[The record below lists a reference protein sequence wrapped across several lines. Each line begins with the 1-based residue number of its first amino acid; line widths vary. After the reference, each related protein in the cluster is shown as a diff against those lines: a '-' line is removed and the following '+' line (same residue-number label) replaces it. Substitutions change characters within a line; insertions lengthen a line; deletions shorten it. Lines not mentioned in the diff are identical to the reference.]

1 MESKPKTKS
10 KSAVKAI
17 MAVVVLLLLAG
28 GGVYGYF
35 YYQRTVDNR
44 PKEYETVHVS
54 RGTVERVIV
63 STGTL
68 DPVGSVEVGTQVSGT
83 VEKVLVDFND
93 TVKAGQ
99 IIAEIDRSVLT
110 SKLTEA
116 QASYSRAEALF
127 QQSEQEF
134 KRGETLFGKGLIS
147 EQDFTKARTDYL
159 SQKASLQVA
168 KASVTTAAENVRY
181 ATIRSPVR
189 GTVIKRAVDVGQTVA
204 ASLSAPTLFVIAEDL
219 KKMKIMA
226 QVDETDIGKIK
237 TEQEVRFSVQAY
249 PDKKYAGTVSQIRL
263 QPDVVQNVVTYTV
276 VILADNNDGTL
287 LPGMTANVEFIEA
300 REVNALTVPA
310 SVFRFQPPKEA
321 QEMLK
326 KMMDER
332 KAAREGG
339 LVGADGG
346 ISTPLND
353 RISTPLNDRIS
364 TPLNDRQGGDGGGM
378 MAVKGD
384 GGGRGDGQFKM
395 DRERGQGG
403 QGGDG
408 QFKMDRERRKD
419 GGEGRGEGRREGRG
433 EGRRDGGQ
441 GGGGNRPP
449 VGVMGSRG
457 VLWTLDE
464 SGAFKPVFV
473 KIGLS
478 DGVTTV
484 VTGRDDLTEGMKV
497 VISEV
502 RSDKDKKS
510 QLDKKKQNNPLMQ
523 GGGGPRRM

>member
-1 MESKPKTKS
+1 MESKPKPKS
-10 KSAVKAI
+10 KPAVKAI
-17 MAVVVLLLLAG
+17 IAVVILLLLSG
-28 GGVYGYF
+28 GGVYGY
-35 YYQRTVDNR
+35 YCYQRAVDNR
-44 PKEYETVHVS
+44 PKEYETVPIS

-127 QQSEQEF
+127 LQSEQEF
-134 KRGETLFGKGLIS
+134 KRGEVLFEKGLIS

-168 KASVTTAAENVRY
+168 KAAVTTASENVRY

-226 QVDETDIGKIK
+226 LVDETDIGKIK
-237 TEQEVRFSVQAY
+237 TAQEVRFSVQAY
-249 PDKKYAGTVSQIRL
+249 PDKKYAGTVSQVRL

-276 VILADNNDGTL
+276 VILADNDDGTL

-321 QEMLK
+321 QEKLK

-332 KAAREGG
+332 KAAR
-339 LVGADGG
+339 DGG
-346 ISTPLND
+346 
-353 RISTPLNDRIS
+353 
-364 TPLNDRQGGDGGGM
+364 GGGM
-378 MAVKGD
+378 MDGGMISDGGAGMIAVKGD
-384 GGGRGDGQFKM
+384 GGMTGGGRGDGQFKM
-395 DRERGQGG
+395 NRERGQGG
-403 QGGDG
+403 GD
-408 QFKMDRERRKD
+408 
-419 GGEGRGEGRREGRG
+419 GRGEGRREGG
-433 EGRRDGGQ
+433 P
-441 GGGGNRPP
+441 GGGGKRPP
-449 VGVMGSRG
+449 SGVMGSRG

-464 SGAFKPVFV
+464 NGTFKPVFV

-484 VTGRDDLTEGMKV
+484 VTGRDDLTEGMKIV
-497 VISEV
+497 VNEV

-510 QLDKKKQNNPLMQ
+510 SDKKKQNNPLMPQ
-523 GGGGPRRM
+523 GGGPRRM

>member
-1 MESKPKTKS
+1 MESKPKPKS
-10 KSAVKAI
+10 KSAVKAATA
-17 MAVVVLLLLAG
+17 AVIFLLIVG
-28 GGVYGYF
+28 GGAYGY
-35 YYQRTVDNR
+35 YCYRKTADSR
-44 PKEYETVHVS
+44 PREYETVPVS

-83 VEKVLVDFND
+83 VDKVLADFND

-116 QASYSRAEALF
+116 QASYSRVEALF
-127 QQSEQEF
+127 LQSEQEL
-134 KRGETLFGKGLIS
+134 KRGEVLFEKGLIS

-168 KASVTTAAENVRY
+168 KAAVTTASENVRY

-189 GTVIKRAVDVGQTVA
+189 GTVIKRAVEVGQTVA

-237 TEQEVRFSVQAY
+237 TAQEVRFSVQAY
-249 PDKKYAGTVSQIRL
+249 PDKKYAGTVSQVRL
-263 QPDVVQNVVTYTV
+263 QPEVVQNVVTYTV

-287 LPGMTANVEFIEA
+287 LPGMTANVEFLEA
-300 REVNALTVPA
+300 REENALTVPA

-326 KMMDER
+326 KLRDER
-332 KAAREGG
+332 RAGREAG
-339 LVGADGG
+339 
-346 ISTPLND
+346 
-353 RISTPLNDRIS
+353 
-364 TPLNDRQGGDGGGM
+364 GGGM
-378 MAVKGD
+378 DDGISATLGD
-384 GGGRGDGQFKM
+384 RRQGDDQVRK
-395 DRERGQGG
+395 
-403 QGGDG
+403 DG
-408 QFKMDRERRKD
+408 ERRKD
-419 GGEGRGEGRREGRG
+419 GGRFRGDGERREGRKP
-433 EGRRDGGQ
+433 Q
-441 GGGGNRPP
+441 A
-449 VGVMGSRG
+449 GVMGSRG

-464 SGAFKPVFV
+464 NGAFKPVFV
-473 KIGLS
+473 KVGLS

-484 VTGRDDLTEGMKV
+484 VTGKDDLTEGLKV
-497 VISEV
+497 VVSEV
-502 RSDKDKKS
+502 RSDKDKKLPDRKKS
-510 QLDKKKQNNPLMQ
+510 QNPLMPQQ

>member
-1 MESKPKTKS
+1 MKSNSSPKS

-17 MAVVVLLLLAG
+17 ITVVILLLLCG

-35 YYQRTVDNR
+35 RYQRTLDSR
-44 PKEYETVHVS
+44 PKEYETVTVS

-127 QQSEQEF
+127 LQSEQEF
-134 KRGETLFGKGLIS
+134 KRGEVLFEKGLIS

-168 KASVTTAAENVRY
+168 KASVTTASENVRY

-189 GTVIKRAVDVGQTVA
+189 GTVIKRAVEVGQTVA

-237 TEQEVRFSVQAY
+237 TAQEVRFSVQAY

-263 QPDVVQNVVTYTV
+263 QPDVIQNVVTYTV
-276 VILADNNDGTL
+276 VILADNDDGTL

-300 REVNALTVPA
+300 READAMTVPA

-339 LVGADGG
+339 AGGMDGG
-346 ISTPLND
+346 MMPD
-353 RISTPLNDRIS
+353 A
-364 TPLNDRQGGDGGGM
+364 GGGM
-378 MAVKGD
+378 MKTVMKGD
-384 GGGRGDGQFKM
+384 GGRGDGQFKM
-395 DRERGQGG
+395 DRERRKE
-403 QGGDG
+403 GGD
-408 QFKMDRERRKD
+408 
-419 GGEGRGEGRREGRG
+419 GRGEGRREG
-433 EGRRDGGQ
+433 GGQ
-441 GGGGNRPP
+441 GGGGKRPP
-449 VGVMGSRG
+449 AGVTGGRG

-464 SGAFKPVFV
+464 NGAFKPVFV

-502 RSDKDKKS
+502 RNEKDKKPS
-510 QLDKKKQNNPLMQ
+510 DKKKQNNPLMPG

>member
-1 MESKPKTKS
+1 MESKPKSKS
-10 KSAVKAI
+10 KSGVKAI
-17 MAVVVLLLLAG
+17 ITIVILLLLSG
-28 GGVYGYF
+28 GGVYS
-35 YYQRTVDNR
+35 YYYYKRTVDNR
-44 PKEYETVHVS
+44 PKEYETVPVS
-54 RGTVERVIV
+54 RGNVERVIV

-83 VEKVLVDFND
+83 VDRVLVDFND

-127 QQSEQEF
+127 VQSEQEF
-134 KRGETLFGKGLIS
+134 KRGEVLFEKGLIS

-168 KASVTTAAENVRY
+168 KAAVTTASENVRY

-189 GTVIKRAVDVGQTVA
+189 GTVIKRAVEVGQTVA

-237 TEQEVRFSVQAY
+237 TAQEVRFSVQAY
-249 PDKKYAGTVSQIRL
+249 PDKKYAGTVSQVRL
-263 QPDVVQNVVTYTV
+263 QPEVVQNVVTYTV
-276 VILADNNDGTL
+276 VISADNNDGTL
-287 LPGMTANVEFIEA
+287 LPGMTANVEFVEA

-321 QEMLK
+321 QDMLK

-332 KAAREGG
+332 KAAR
-339 LVGADGG
+339 DGG
-346 ISTPLND
+346 
-353 RISTPLNDRIS
+353 
-364 TPLNDRQGGDGGGM
+364 GMDGGGAGM

-384 GGGRGDGQFKM
+384 GGMTGGGRGDGQFKM
-395 DRERGQGG
+395 DRERGQAG
-403 QGGDG
+403 QGNG
-408 QFKMDRERRKD
+408 QFKADGERRKD
-419 GGEGRGEGRREGRG
+419 GGERRQGDG
-433 EGRRDGGQ
+433 QFRRDGGQ
-441 GGGGNRPP
+441 GGGGKRPP
-449 VGVMGSRG
+449 RQSGDRG
-457 VLWTLDE
+457 VLWTLD
-464 SGAFKPVFV
+464 SNGNFKPVFV
-473 KIGLS
+473 KLGLS

-484 VTGRDDLTEGMKV
+484 VTGRDDLTEGLKV
-497 VISEV
+497 VAGEV
-502 RSDKDKKS
+502 RSDKDRKKPS
-510 QLDKKKQNNPLMQ
+510 DSKKKQSNPLMPQ
-523 GGGGPRRM
+523 PGGGGPRRM

>member
-1 MESKPKTKS
+1 MESKPKPKS

-17 MAVVVLLLLAG
+17 IAVVILLLLSG
-28 GGVYGYF
+28 GGVYGY
-35 YYQRTVDNR
+35 YRYQQTVDNR
-44 PKEYETVHVS
+44 PKEYETVPVS
-54 RGTVERVIV
+54 RGSVERVIV

-127 QQSEQEF
+127 VQSEQEF
-134 KRGETLFGKGLIS
+134 KRGEVLFEKGLIS

-168 KASVTTAAENVRY
+168 KAAVTTASENVRY

-237 TEQEVRFSVQAY
+237 TAQEVRFSVQAY

-300 REVNALTVPA
+300 RETNALTVPA

-321 QEMLK
+321 QDKLK

-339 LVGADGG
+339 IGMDGGMMPDADGVGG
-346 ISTPLND
+346 IKMAVIKNE
-353 RISTPLNDRIS
+353 
-364 TPLNDRQGGDGGGM
+364 GGGM
-378 MAVKGD
+378 MG
-384 GGGRGDGQFKM
+384 
-395 DRERGQGG
+395 
-403 QGGDG
+403 GGDG

-419 GGEGRGEGRREGRG
+419 GGGRGEGRREG
-433 EGRRDGGQ
+433 GQ
-441 GGGGNRPP
+441 GGGGKRPP
-449 VGVMGSRG
+449 AGVTGSRG

-464 SGAFKPVFV
+464 NGAFKPVFV
-473 KIGLS
+473 RIGLS

-497 VISEV
+497 VVSEV
-502 RSDKDKKS
+502 RSDKDKKPPS
-510 QLDKKKQNNPLMQ
+510 DKKKQNNPLTPGG

>member
-1 MESKPKTKS
+1 MESKSKPKS
-10 KSAVKAI
+10 RSAVKAI
-17 MAVVVLLLLAG
+17 IAVVILLLLAG
-28 GGVYGYF
+28 GGVYGY
-35 YYQRTVDNR
+35 YRYKNTVDNR
-44 PKEYETVHVS
+44 PKEYETVTVS
-54 RGTVERVIV
+54 RGTVERVII

-83 VEKVLVDFND
+83 LEKVLVDFND

-127 QQSEQEF
+127 LQSEQEF
-134 KRGETLFGKGLIS
+134 KRGEVLFEKGLIS
-147 EQDFTKARTDYL
+147 EQDFIKSRTDYL

-168 KASVTTAAENVRY
+168 KAAVTTASENVRY

-237 TEQEVRFSVQAY
+237 AAQEVRFSVQAY
-249 PDKKYAGTVSQIRL
+249 PDKKYAGVVSQVRL
-263 QPDVVQNVVTYTV
+263 QPEVVQNVVTYTV

-287 LPGMTANVEFIEA
+287 LPGMTANVEFLEA
-300 REVNALTVPA
+300 REVDALTVPA

-332 KAAREGG
+332 KAAGDER
-339 LVGADGG
+339 A
-346 ISTPLND
+346 STPLGD
-353 RISTPLNDRIS
+353 HTSTPLSDR
-364 TPLNDRQGGDGGGM
+364 GGDGM
-378 MAVKGD
+378 MMVSGAPNPIN
-384 GGGRGDGQFKM
+384 
-395 DRERGQGG
+395 DRSMAERSRSPIPLS
-403 QGGDG
+403 
-408 QFKMDRERRKD
+408 DRRD
-419 GGEGRGEGRREGRG
+419 GEGRK
-433 EGRRDGGQ
+433 
-441 GGGGNRPP
+441 RPQTN
-449 VGVMGSRG
+449 VMGSRG
-457 VLWTLDE
+457 ILWTLDGN
-464 SGAFKPVFV
+464 GAFKPVFV

-484 VTGRDDLTEGMKV
+484 VTGRDDLTEGLKV
-497 VISEV
+497 VVGEV
-502 RSDKDKKS
+502 RSDKDKKPS
-510 QLDKKKQNNPLMQ
+510 DNKKRSNPLVQQ
-523 GGGGPRRM
+523 GGPPPPPRR

>member
-1 MESKPKTKS
+1 MKSKPKPKS
-10 KSAVKAI
+10 KPAVKAI
-17 MAVVVLLLLAG
+17 TAAVILLLIFG
-28 GGVYGYF
+28 GGAYGY
-35 YYQRTVDNR
+35 YRYKRAADSR
-44 PKEYETVHVS
+44 PKEYETVAVS

-83 VEKVLVDFND
+83 VDKVLADFND

-127 QQSEQEF
+127 MQSEQEF
-134 KRGETLFGKGLIS
+134 KRGEVLFEKGLIS

-168 KASVTTAAENVRY
+168 KAAVTTASENVRY

-189 GTVIKRAVDVGQTVA
+189 GTVIKRAVEVGQTVA

-237 TEQEVRFSVQAY
+237 TAQEVRFSVQAY
-249 PDKKYAGTVSQIRL
+249 PDKRYAGTVSQIRL
-263 QPDVVQNVVTYTV
+263 QPDVIQNVVTYTV
-276 VILADNNDGTL
+276 VILADNDDGTL

-300 REVNALTVPA
+300 RESNALTVPA
-310 SVFRFQPPKEA
+310 SVFRFQPPKDA
-321 QEMLK
+321 QDMLK

-339 LVGADGG
+339 GADGG
-346 ISTPLND
+346 APPD
-353 RISTPLNDRIS
+353 AD
-364 TPLNDRQGGDGGGM
+364 GGGGM
-378 MAVKGD
+378 MMAVMKGGGSA
-384 GGGRGDGQFKM
+384 GGGRGDGQFKT
-395 DRERGQGG
+395 DRERGHG
-403 QGGDG
+403 
-408 QFKMDRERRKD
+408 
-419 GGEGRGEGRREGRG
+419 G

-441 GGGGNRPP
+441 GGGGKRPP
-449 VGVMGSRG
+449 TGVTGGRG
-457 VLWTLDE
+457 VLWTLDDK
-464 SGAFKPVFV
+464 GAFKPVFV

-484 VTGRDDLTEGMKV
+484 VTGRDDLTEGMKIV
-497 VISEV
+497 VGEA
-502 RSDKDKKS
+502 RSGKDRKPS
-510 QLDKKKQNNPLMQ
+510 DKKKQNNPFMQQ
-523 GGGGPRRM
+523 GGGPPRRM

>member
-1 MESKPKTKS
+1 MAMESNPKPKS
-10 KSAVKAI
+10 KPAVKAI
-17 MAVVVLLLLAG
+17 TAVVILLLILG
-28 GGVYGYF
+28 GGAYGY
-35 YYQRTVDNR
+35 YSYKRTVDNR
-44 PKEYETVHVS
+44 PKEYETVAVS

-127 QQSEQEF
+127 SQSEQEF
-134 KRGETLFGKGLIS
+134 KRGEVLFEKGLIS

-168 KASVTTAAENVRY
+168 KAAVTTASENVRY

-189 GTVIKRAVDVGQTVA
+189 GTVIKRAVEVGQTVA

-237 TEQEVRFSVQAY
+237 TAQEVRFSVQAY

-300 REVNALTVPA
+300 RESNALTVPA
-310 SVFRFQPPKEA
+310 SVFRFQPPKDA
-321 QEMLK
+321 QDMLK

-332 KAAREGG
+332 KAAREGAG
-339 LVGADGG
+339 GGA
-346 ISTPLND
+346 
-353 RISTPLNDRIS
+353 
-364 TPLNDRQGGDGGGM
+364 GGM
-378 MAVKGD
+378 MDGGMSPDAGAGMIAVKGE

-395 DRERGQGG
+395 DG
-403 QGGDG
+403 
-408 QFKMDRERRKD
+408 ERRKD
-419 GGEGRGEGRREGRG
+419 GGEGRRQDRDGRGEGRREG
-433 EGRRDGGQ
+433 GGQ
-441 GGGGNRPP
+441 GGGGGKRPP
-449 VGVMGSRG
+449 TGVTGGRG

-464 SGAFKPVFV
+464 NGAFKPIFV

-497 VISEV
+497 VVSEV
-502 RSDKDKKS
+502 RSDKDKKPS
-510 QLDKKKQNNPLMQ
+510 DKKKQNNPLTP
-523 GGGGPRRM
+523 GGGGSPRRM